1 LRRLSGYDLDE
12 SVSTR
17 LLVYAA
23 KLMASGMRPALACRT
38 ALAEPLS
45 DEPDTVA
52 ALLAI
57 IHTQFP
63 A

>member
-1 LRRLSGYDLDE
+1 MNAPL
-12 SVSTR
+12 
-17 LLVYAA
+17 
-23 KLMASGMRPALACRT
+23 RPALT
-38 ALAEPLS
+38 APFYQPLAEPLS